1 MRIVYNWIKSNWVIL
16 LLLKILWTVLG
27 IIVINLLSQNAT
39 SSVSNATIRK
49 EYIPY
54 CEKSEVERKKILDSL
69 KLINV
74 KTR

>member
-39 SSVSNATIRK
+39 SSVSNTIRK